1 MPVFIP
7 IAIGAAT
14 LATGATV
21 YFAKDAK
28 DKFEEISEDTYKKLQ
43 EKGTPVIEN
52 LGGSLEAGLLA
63 VGSGIGELGED
74 LGTGLIG
81 LGSSIAEEIGDLGQ
95 DFGAGALRVI
105 KKSGVAIIE
114 GAEEMV
120 DYTWDK
126 VSPYRV
132 EAVTAL
138 TAITIYV
145 TTAVILFKKIRNAS

>member
-1 MPVFIP
+1 MPFFIP

-14 LATGATV
+14 LATGAVV
-21 YFAKDAK
+21 YFAQDAEG
-28 DKFEEISEDTYKKLQ
+28 KFEEITQKAYDDLE
-43 EKGTPVIEN
+43 EAGTPIIDS
-52 LGGSLEAGLLA
+52 LGESLQSGLQA

-74 LGTGLIG
+74 LGTGLLD
-81 LGSSIAEEIGDLGQ
+81 LGGAIAEEIGDLGQ

-105 KKSGVAIIE
+105 RNSGVAIIE

-145 TTAVILFKKIRNAS
+145 TTAVILFKKIKNAS

>member
-1 MPVFIP
+1 MPLFIP
-7 IAIGAAT
+7 VAIGVVT

-21 YFAKDAK
+21 YFAKDAQNK
-28 DKFEEISEDTYKKLQ
+28 YEEITDDAYKKLEQ
-43 EKGTPVIEN
+43 AGTPIIDS
-52 LGGSLEAGLLA
+52 LGEGLQAGLQA

-74 LGTGLIG
+74 LGTGLLD
-81 LGSSIAEEIGDLGQ
+81 LGGAIAEEIGDLGQ

-105 KKSGVAIIE
+105 RNSGVAIIE

-120 DYTWDK
+120 DYTWGK

-138 TAITIYV
+138 TAITIES
-145 TTAVILFKKIRNAS
+145 IQEN